1 MSDLLDYK
9 CPACNGALEFDT
21 KTQKMLCPFCGSTY
35 EMSELAQKDTVL
47 DTQQPDFGNA
57 AQAQQGDQFN
67 WNGEAGQDWGGE
79 DANMSVYSCK
89 FCGGEIVGDANTV
102 ATACPYC
109 GNPVVM
115 SGRLSGMLKPDFVI
129 PFKLDKRAAK
139 DKLKSYVA
147 SKKFAPN
154 SFKSENKLDE
164 IKGIYVPFWLF
175 DSNINASV
183 SYEGTRVRTWSDR
196 NYEYTETSYYDIF
209 RQGNMAFA
217 NIPVDGSTN
226 MPDDLME
233 SIEPYDF
240 NDAVSFQTA
249 YLAGYLAD
257 KYDVD
262 MQASIPRA
270 NERIKSS
277 AEETLRGTVDGFA
290 SVTTKYSSV
299 QLLNGVSKYALYPV
313 WLLNTTYKGE
323 KYTFA
328 MNGQTGKFIGNLP
341 VDKGKLARLFAGVAA
356 GVTAAVYVVGSLLLG
371 LF

>member
-9 CPACNGALEFDT
+9 CPACGGALEFDT
-21 KTQKMLCPFCGSTY
+21 ASQKMLCPYCGSQY
-35 EMSELAQKDTVL
+35 EMSQLQQKDTVL
-47 DTQQPDFGNA
+47 NTQQPDMGA
-57 AQAQQGDQFN
+57 APASQQGDQFN
-67 WNGEAGQDWGGE
+67 WDGTAGQDWNGE
-79 DANMSVYSCK
+79 DANMSVFVCK
-89 FCGGEIVGDANTV
+89 SCGGEIVGDANTA

-129 PFKLDKRAAK
+129 PFKLDKKAAK
-139 DKLKSYVA
+139 EKLKSYVA

-154 SFKSENKLDE
+154 SFKSENKLEE
-164 IKGIYVPFWLF
+164 IKGIYVPYWLF
-175 DSNINASV
+175 DSNINAAV

-196 NYEYTETSYYDIF
+196 NYEYTETSYFDIY
-209 RQGNMAFA
+209 RQGNMSFA
-217 NIPVDGSTN
+217 NIPVDGSSK

-233 SIEPYDF
+233 SIEPF
-240 NDAVSFQTA
+240 NFAEAVNFQTA

-262 MQASIPRA
+262 RDASIPRA

-277 AEETLRGTVDGFA
+277 AESTLKDTVQGFA
-290 SVTTKYSSV
+290 TVTPKYSSV
-299 QLLNGVSKYALYPV
+299 QLMNGVSKYALYPV
-313 WLLNTTYKGE
+313 WLLNTDYKGT

-341 VDKGKLARLFAGVAA
+341 VDKGKLTRLFLGVAA